1 MFVMTV
7 VFQANHDAP
16 AASHLDRWLRAVEE
30 TLGPAS

>member
-7 VFQANHDAP
+7 VFQANHDAS
-16 AASHLDRWLRAVEE
+16 AALHLDRWLRAVEE